1 MGQIVYR
8 NLKEEDYPA
17 VADILSQ
24 AFGLHRYVSDP
35 RLLQIIQQQYI
46 YSCLSEAT
54 FARIAE
60 EYGQIIGVIMGNA
73 RSDYQILRHFSF
85 LLRSGWYGIKMK
97 LLGRKGSTGID
108 DYNKLHQIY
117 HIFSK
122 RHKREFDGVLTLFA
136 VNDESRGKGVGKTL
150 LSELISYWKEH
161 KTRNVYLY
169 TDTTCNYG
177 FYEHQDFVR
186 LEEEPLVLTRDG
198 VPFEMQ
204 VFLYGYKV
212 G

>member
-60 EYGQIIGVIMGNA
+60 EYGLSLIHISLNDCVSSAISSFVSGTSIE
-73 RSDYQILRHFSF
+73 SDKF
-85 LLRSGWYGIKMK
+85 
-97 LLGRKGSTGID
+97 
-108 DYNKLHQIY
+108 
-117 HIFSK
+117 
-122 RHKREFDGVLTLFA
+122 
-136 VNDESRGKGVGKTL
+136 
-150 LSELISYWKEH
+150 
-161 KTRNVYLY
+161 
-169 TDTTCNYG
+169 
-177 FYEHQDFVR
+177 
-186 LEEEPLVLTRDG
+186 
-198 VPFEMQ
+198 
-204 VFLYGYKV
+204 
-212 G
+212 